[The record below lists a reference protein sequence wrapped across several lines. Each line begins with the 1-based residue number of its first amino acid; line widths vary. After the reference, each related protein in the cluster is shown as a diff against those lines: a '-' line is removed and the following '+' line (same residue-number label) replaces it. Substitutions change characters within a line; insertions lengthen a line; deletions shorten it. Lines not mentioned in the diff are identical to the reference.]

1 MLRLF
6 EQSKKAK
13 FREEFSLLKKISAV
27 KNSVIF
33 SKNEINFPYLV
44 SLADV
49 SLFPDLLTHHAQ
61 NECYA
66 Q

>member
-33 SKNEINFPYLV
+33 SKN
-44 SLADV
+44 
-49 SLFPDLLTHHAQ
+49 
-61 NECYA
+61 
-66 Q
+66 